1 MEKLGVPAASWVR
14 KLAKAETGNEK
25 ILQSKPRTRNGT
37 NWANALDK
45 NLEIEIELGKW

>member
-1 MEKLGVPAASWVR
+1 VR

-37 NWANALDK
+37 NWANALYK
-45 NLEIEIELGKW
+45 KREIEIELGK